1 VASGYRRTPDR
12 IHTAVRRAPAWP
24 GEPGLISVAKHTQA
38 APGFNRIGEVASAG
52 RRPHLR
58 CMPPSSAYRPD
69 PRFFDLGEDYG
80 DAVRPADFP
89 RTVLRFRNDRAAASI
104 GLDTLTDEEWIGHF
118 GRFDPLPAQPGP
130 VAMRYHGHQFRTYN
144 PDLGDGRGFLAAQLR
159 ETVGAQAA
167 SDRVASDSA
176 NPGRLLDLGTKGSG
190 QTPWS
195 RGGDGRLT
203 LKGGVREVLAAEMLE
218 ALGVPTSRAF
228 SLIETGEALQR
239 GDEPSPTRSA
249 VLVRL
254 SHSHVRFGTFQRAA
268 YLGRTDMIEALVE
281 HARALYHPSIAPD
294 DTPGFLRA
302 VVEASAR
309 LTARWIAAG
318 FVHGVLNTD
327 NLNVTGESFDYGPW
341 RFLPHYEPGF
351 TAAYFDQ
358 TGLYAF
364 ARQPEA
370 VFWALTQLGGALK
383 LVAEAEPLTD
393 ALNGFG
399 PAYIREL
406 RAAFVDRLG
415 VRSLGEAADQRL
427 LDTTLALLREGGEAL
442 RWEPL
447 FFDWFGGFASSAR
460 ALGGPRAG
468 LYQGEAF
475 DAFRFALFEHEPDR
489 LERLEHPMFARPEPE
504 EMLIDEVEAIWAA
517 IDSGDDWTPLENKI
531 SWVRAAGEAWALT
544 GC

>member
-1 VASGYRRTPDR
+1 
-12 IHTAVRRAPAWP
+12 
-24 GEPGLISVAKHTQA
+24 
-38 APGFNRIGEVASAG
+38 
-52 RRPHLR
+52 
-58 CMPPSSAYRPD
+58 MPVSPAYRPE

-89 RTVLRFRNDRAAASI
+89 QTILRFRNDAAAATV
-104 GLDTLTDEEWIGHF
+104 GLETLDDAEWIAHF
-118 GRFDPLPAQPGP
+118 GRFAPLPGQPGP

-159 ETVGAQAA
+159 AA
-167 SDRVASDSA
+167 D
-176 NPGRLLDLGTKGSG
+176 GRLLDLGTKGSG

-203 LKGGVREVLAAEMLE
+203 LKGGVREALAAEMLE

-228 SLIETGEALQR
+228 SLIETGEALER

-268 YLGRTDMIEALVE
+268 YFGRADMIEALVG
-281 HARALYHPSIAPD
+281 HARALYHPEVEGGDI
-294 DTPGFLRA
+294 PGFLAA
-302 VVEASAR
+302 VAAASAR

-341 RFLPHYEPGF
+341 RFLPWYEPGF

-383 LVAEAEPLTD
+383 TAAEVEPLTE

-406 RAAFVDRLG
+406 RAAFLERLG
-415 VRSLGEAADQRL
+415 VKSLGEAADQRL

-447 FFDWFGGFASSAR
+447 FHDWFGGFASSAR
-460 ALGGPRAG
+460 ALGGPRG
-468 LYQGEAF
+468 KLYQGEAF

-489 LERLEHPMFARPEPE
+489 PERLEHPAFAAPEPE

-517 IDSGDDWTPLENKI
+517 IDAGDDWGPFGEKI
-531 SWVRAAGEAWALT
+531 ARVRAAGAARR
-544 GC
+544 